1 MEYEGLIDPKILQR
15 LQDYFCQANGIY
27 LACVGRQLGV
37 LTKAYGSRAEREFV
51 HSMVDKD
58 TYMSLLKKL
67 QNSSVENV
75 IEEPVDFNFIR
86 MAGITTR
93 LEDGSQ
99 LSWVAI
105 GVIKENIP
113 EGFEL
118 PEGIM
123 STSEEKF
130 YHAIEFLEVVTT
142 NFIQAKVEEKKAQ
155 DDMQEKS
162 DLEAKTES
170 ELKKNAAM
178 TEIIRLLGSD
188 EGFSSIVQSA
198 LKQVCSTLDISY
210 GYLVREKTDSEYEIL
225 CEYRT
230 QRDGGY
236 VPIYKT
242 VAGEDVPFFTGKPY
256 MISYDTIKPENFR
269 KLFEKNMIKAA
280 IYQPIIVHGRNEMY
294 LCFCEHEKD
303 RVWTVSDISFINE
316 VKSVIQSVLNK
327 RIDKNSL
334 ASSFASLEDILENVG
349 CGIYVADSINRKIL
363 YSNRYFKNAF
373 GEAVSQGKLDD
384 VIFAHMEINKES
396 SYEECYLAENNMWA
410 DIHRGSISWVDG
422 RTVMLCTIYDT
433 TDKKLYQQEIE
444 KSAKLDYLTGLP
456 NRRSCEQ
463 DLDRCIRMAEI
474 SGKQG
479 ALIYIDLDDF
489 KSVNDNIGHRYG
501 DAVLKSAAHYL
512 RKIEEITDSIYRV
525 GGDEFIAIVKEITE
539 TDLKRI
545 CDEIKKVFE
554 LKNCSI
560 SIGTALYPGD
570 GNKVSDIIG
579 RADRALFAAK
589 KKGRNCVVNYSE
601 LNDNKSSENDMES
614 VMKSAVKDDIDQFEV
629 YYQPIVNNKKPN
641 CPCEGAEAL
650 VRWNSPELG
659 LLLPDQFMQTA
670 EYLGVLNTIGG
681 HVLAH
686 AIKRCKYWNDMGHP
700 EYRVHINLS
709 DSQIMSQNT
718 AEDIKEILETSRINP
733 ANVHLEIAE
742 HQGLQ
747 DRDQFITALAKLK
760 ELGVSLELDNFG
772 QASSSVNSI
781 KDFSVDGVKIDRAV
795 IKSMDTDDF
804 AGAMLKAV
812 IDMCKVLDVRTYAV
826 GVEDEAQHGVVTE
839 AGADFVQGYYF
850 GLPVSEQEFEEKFL

>member
-67 QNSSVENV
+67 QTSSVENV

-86 MAGITTR
+86 MAGITNR
-93 LEDGSQ
+93 LEDNNQ

-105 GVIKENIP
+105 GVIEDHIP

-123 STSEEKF
+123 STTEEKF
-130 YHAIEFLEVVTT
+130 YHAIEFLEIVTT

-155 DDMQEKS
+155 NDMLEKS
-162 DLEAKTES
+162 DMEAKTES
-170 ELKKNAAM
+170 ELKKNSAM
-178 TEIIRLLGSD
+178 TEIVRLLGSD

-210 GYLVREKTDSEYEIL
+210 GYLVREKADREYEVL
-225 CEYRT
+225 CEYRIK
-230 QRDGGY
+230 RDGEY
-236 VPIYKT
+236 VPIYRT
-242 VAGEDVPFFTGKPY
+242 VTEEDVPYFTGKPY
-256 MISYDTIKPENFR
+256 MISYDTIKPENFK

-280 IYQPIIVHGRNEMY
+280 IYQPIIINGKNEMY

-303 RVWTVSDISFINE
+303 RVWTVSDISFVNE
-316 VKSVIQSVLNK
+316 VKSVIQNVLNK

-363 YSNRYFKNAF
+363 YANKYFKDSF
-373 GEAVSQGKLDD
+373 GETVNQGKLDD
-384 VIFAHMEINKES
+384 VIFAHMEIDKEKS
-396 SYEECYLAENNMWA
+396 FEECYLAENNMWA
-410 DIHRGSISWVDG
+410 DIHRSAINWVDG
-422 RTVMLCTIYDT
+422 RTVMLCTIYDI
-433 TDKKLYQQEIE
+433 TDKKLCQQEIE
-444 KSAKLDYLTGLP
+444 KSAKYDYLTGLP

-489 KSVNDNIGHRYG
+489 KSVNDSIGHRYG
-501 DAVLKSAAHYL
+501 DSILKSAAHHL
-512 RKIEEITDSIYRV
+512 KKIEEIAGCIYRV
-525 GGDEFIAIVKEITE
+525 GGDEFIAIIKDTDE
-539 TDLKRI
+539 TDTGRV
-545 CDEIKKVFE
+545 CDEIQKVFDM
-554 LKNCSI
+554 KNCSI
-560 SIGTALYPGD
+560 SMGIASYPAD
-570 GNKVSDIIG
+570 GNNVEIVAGK
-579 RADRALFAAK
+579 ADRALFAAK
-589 KKGRNCVVNYSE
+589 KKGKNCVVNYNE
-601 LNDNKSSENDMES
+601 LNDIKNHEHDMES
-614 VMKSAVKDDIDQFEV
+614 TLKSAVKDHIDQFEV

-650 VRWNSPELG
+650 VRWKSPELG
-659 LLLPDQFMQTA
+659 LISPDAFMETA
-670 EYLGVLNTIGG
+670 EYLGVLNAIGE

-709 DSQIMSQNT
+709 DSQIMLQST
-718 AEDIKEILETSRINP
+718 VSDIKEALDTTRINP

-747 DRDQFITALAKLK
+747 DREQFVSALAKIK

-781 KDFSVDGVKIDRAV
+781 KDFPVDGVKIDRTV
-795 IKSMDTDDF
+795 IKNIDTDDF

-812 IDMCKVLDVRTYAV
+812 IDMCRVLNVRTYVV
-826 GVEDEAQHGVVTE
+826 GVEDKVQHGRVTD